1 MSLEFFESESHV
13 EGDDPFLDKPWSDY
27 IDDGVEPDID
37 DAPEEFLG
45 DSDHPQHYAK
55 GRDQPPIPV
64 APPKGSQGSGAWKNY
79 VEPRDSIADTDE
91 PEPDV
96 PKAMGVLFGALT
108 GWSPARENQRVGS
121 CQICGFGMPNDP
133 IKPGSRQYCA
143 GCGRYGLDR
152 QIIELLAE
160 HPAPLL
166 EVIPIKPAEPKPSIT
181 VPERFKYKQ
190 RGS

>member
-1 MSLEFFESESHV
+1 MSKAWRDYLEP
-13 EGDDPFLDKPWSDY
+13 GDEVD
-27 IDDGVEPDID
+27 
-37 DAPEEFLG
+37 
-45 DSDHPQHYAK
+45 
-55 GRDQPPIPV
+55 
-64 APPKGSQGSGAWKNY
+64 
-79 VEPRDSIADTDE
+79 IADIPE

-96 PKAMGVLFGALT
+96 PKAMGVLFGAQI

-121 CQICGFGMPNDP
+121 CQICGFGFANDP

-152 QIIELLAE
+152 QIVELLAE
-160 HPAPLL
+160 NPPPSPDPDP
-166 EVIPIKPAEPKPSIT
+166 VKPSEPKPTIT